1 MIAISELQKAITQQ
15 LDQPKELEKTYRENK
30 EAFQQAFTSIFPDI
44 AKHPSAQ
51 IWHERLHYQEK
62 GMDWGRKNE
71 LIIVLLLTFV
81 AGLIAQIPQYF
92 SIAEDVFFS
101 RNIAF
106 IVWPMLAAFFAWKQN
121 LGPRKWLF
129 PGLAL
134 VLSAVYINV
143 LPNFSKSDTIVL
155 ACMHLPLFLWTV
167 VGYSFVGGDWK
178 ASKKKIDFLRY
189 NGNLVVLGAIML
201 LSAALFSGITIGL
214 FGLIGLNIEEFYAKH
229 IIVWGAPAIPIV
241 ATYLVYNNQSLVNK
255 ISPII
260 AKLFTPL
267 VCIMLFVFLTAL
279 LSTGKNVF
287 NNREFLMLF
296 NALLI
301 GVLALILF
309 SITEATK
316 TTSQKIT
323 IGLLLVLSLLTI
335 ILNAIAL
342 SMIVG
347 RLLEFGVTPNRIA
360 VVGANV
366 LIFINLILV
375 AYKLFRVLKGKL
387 EIQQLE
393 NVIALFVPVYA
404 IWAAFVT
411 FILPLIFQFK

>member
-201 LSAALFSGITIGL
+201 LSAALFSGITIGS

-404 IWAAFVT
+404 IWAAFVS

>member
-1 MIAISELQKAITQQ
+1 MIVINELQKAITKQ

-30 EAFQQAFTSIFPDI
+30 EAFQQAFTSIYPDI

-51 IWHERLHYQEK
+51 IWHERLSYQEK
-62 GMDWGRKNE
+62 AMDWGRKNE
-71 LIIVLLLTFV
+71 LFLVLLLTFV
-81 AGLIAQIPQYF
+81 AGLIAQIPQYTA
-92 SIAEDVFFS
+92 IAEDVFFS

-106 IVWPMLAAFFAWKQN
+106 IVCPMLLTFFVWKQN

-129 PGLAL
+129 PSLAV
-134 VLSAVYINV
+134 VLSAVYINM

-155 ACMHLPLFLWTV
+155 ACMHLPLFLWAV

-178 ASKKKIDFLRY
+178 ACNKKIDFLRY

-201 LSAALFSGITIGL
+201 IAAGLFSGITIGL

-229 IIVWGAPAIPIV
+229 IIVWGAPAVPIV
-241 ATYLVYNNQSLVNK
+241 ASYLVYNNQSLVNK

-279 LSTGKNVF
+279 LSTGKNIF
-287 NNREFLMLF
+287 TNREFLMLF

-323 IGLLLVLSLLTI
+323 IGLLLALSLLTI
-335 ILNAIAL
+335 MLNAIAL
-342 SMIVG
+342 SMIIS

-366 LIFINLILV
+366 LIFINLLLV
-375 AYKLFRVLKGKL
+375 AYKLFWVLKRKL
-387 EIQQLE
+387 EIQELE
-393 NVIALFVPVYA
+393 NVIALFVPIYA

>member
-155 ACMHLPLFLWTV
+155 ACMHLPLLLWTV

-387 EIQQLE
+387 DIQQLE